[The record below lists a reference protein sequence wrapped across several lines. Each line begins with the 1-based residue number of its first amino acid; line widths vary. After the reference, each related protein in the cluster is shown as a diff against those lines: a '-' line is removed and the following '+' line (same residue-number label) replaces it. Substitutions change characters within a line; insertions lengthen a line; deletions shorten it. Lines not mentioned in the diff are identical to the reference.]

1 MELLRASVGDGVV
14 SAAVE
19 ISETSVLKAF
29 TCSAELMVLQECEQT
44 YRHLQVEPTPI

>member
-1 MELLRASVGDGVV
+1 MGDGFV

-19 ISETSVLKAF
+19 ISETSVLKLKAF
-29 TCSAELMVLQECEQT
+29 TCSVELMVLQECEQT